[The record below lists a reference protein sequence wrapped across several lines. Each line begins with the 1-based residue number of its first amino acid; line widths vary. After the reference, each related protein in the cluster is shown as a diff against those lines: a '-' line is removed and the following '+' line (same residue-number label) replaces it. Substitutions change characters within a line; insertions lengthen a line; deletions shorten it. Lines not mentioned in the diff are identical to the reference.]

1 MFAKYECCWNSCRV
15 KKALRRLVAG
25 GVLVA
30 VWHQHMCFLDCSQ
43 RKVELERR
51 AEIWTPG
58 LAREGRERRM
68 GQETHRRVEPEL
80 WRESCQLEAT
90 LRHGRHTNNLGSV
103 ESNEMMIRQHP

>member
-1 MFAKYECCWNSCRV
+1 
-15 KKALRRLVAG
+15 
-25 GVLVA
+25 
-30 VWHQHMCFLDCSQ
+30 
-43 RKVELERR
+43 
-51 AEIWTPG
+51 
-58 LAREGRERRM
+58 M

>member
-58 LAREGRERRM
+58 LARGEREED
-68 GQETHRRVEPEL
+68 GPGDTQESGT
-80 WRESCQLEAT
+80 
-90 LRHGRHTNNLGSV
+90 
-103 ESNEMMIRQHP
+103 